1 MRHVAGGL
9 RLDAS
14 DELQEA
20 RLPSVVIVGD
30 PRVYLS
36 VGLCVDKVGFLVVE
50 VLLTGKP
57 VVAEVLLTGR
67 AMPRFPRV
75 VVVLNDY
82 LMCGT
87 MSSKIVWLFRDA
99 GARVSLSVVD
109 SCLYSVDT
117 LNAVHDRE
125 YIRREGRGL
134 LRRLLLSQVPCAADT
149 ARAGRRIR

>member
-1 MRHVAGGL
+1 
-9 RLDAS
+9 
-14 DELQEA
+14 
-20 RLPSVVIVGD
+20 
-30 PRVYLS
+30 VYLS

-57 VVAEVLLTGR
+57 VVVEVLLTGR

-99 GARVSLSVVD
+99 GARVSLSVVG

-117 LNAVHDRE
+117 LNDRE